1 MFRTNSTP
9 LYSNLFSTCALNI
22 VLSVI
27 IESYI
32 TMKTLVLFLH
42 LLIAEYITVYV
53 GKVLFRN
60 GRPFLLAM
68 LGEAA
73 ITDSVNRLLLTGYYL
88 INLGYV
94 FVVLTLRSPVET
106 VSDLIESLSISV
118 GRIMIVLSVMHYFNI
133 TAVVLWN
140 KLHHPHK
147 S

>member
-1 MFRTNSTP
+1 MWQKFERLCP
-9 LYSNLFSTCALNI
+9 NLFSRQSLNI

-32 TMKTLVLFLH
+32 IMKTLVLFLH
-42 LLIAEYITVYV
+42 LLIAGHITVYV
-53 GKVLFRN
+53 GRVLFRN

-68 LGEAA
+68 LGEEA

-88 INLGYV
+88 VNLGYV

-106 VSDLIESLSISV
+106 VSDLIVSLSISV

>member
-1 MFRTNSTP
+1 
-9 LYSNLFSTCALNI
+9 
-22 VLSVI
+22 
-27 IESYI
+27 
-32 TMKTLVLFLH
+32 MKILVLFLH
-42 LLIAEYITVYV
+42 LLTAGYITVYV

-60 GRPFLLAM
+60 GRPFLLSM
-68 LGEAA
+68 LEEEA

-94 FVVLTLRSPVET
+94 FVMLTMRSPVET
-106 VSDLIESLSISV
+106 VSDLIVSLSISV